1 MRVTNLS
8 FRYGRRDPW
17 VLSDAGLV
25 LSPGDVTE
33 VLGPNGT
40 GKSTL
45 LRLLAGLLRA
55 VKGTIEG
62 RPDVVGY
69 APERFPAAQPFT
81 VAAYLR
87 HMAAIRRIDP
97 RRIDEWSGRLGMDQ
111 LMGHRLPDLSKGSA
125 HKVGLAQALLCE
137 PGLLIL
143 DEPFAGLDAATR
155 AELPQIIGEV
165 SARGG
170 IVVASDHQG
179 ELRAFPG
186 LRRHEVRNGTIR
198 ELPRNAGPEAA
209 TLVVAHDITSLNS
222 TTRNGT
228 ARDGTAQDG
237 ATQSGATQGST
248 AQDGVT
254 PGSTV
259 PGVAVLGDTASP
271 VTVLEVSVLTSKAD
285 ELADR
290 LRAEGHAVR
299 ITRETAE

>member
-1 MRVTNLS
+1 MRVINLS
-8 FRYGRRDPW
+8 FRYGRRTPW
-17 VLSDAGLV
+17 VLSDAGFV

-33 VLGPNGT
+33 VVGPNGT

-45 LRLLAGLLRA
+45 LRLLAGLLRP
-55 VKGTIEG
+55 VKGTIDE

-87 HMAAIRRIDP
+87 HMAAIRGTDP

-170 IVVASDHQG
+170 IVVVSDHQG
-179 ELRAFPG
+179 ELRALPD
-186 LRRHEVRNGTIR
+186 LRRHEVRDGTIR
-198 ELPRNAGPEAA
+198 ELPRNAGPAA
-209 TLVVAHDITSLNS
+209 GMRVTAQ
-222 TTRNGT
+222 NGT
-228 ARDGTAQDG
+228 APDITPQGITQQDDSTRDDSTRDGTAHGIMVQ
-237 ATQSGATQGST
+237 
-248 AQDGVT
+248 
-254 PGSTV
+254 
-259 PGVAVLGDTASP
+259 GVAVLEDGSP
-271 VTVLEVSVLTSKAD
+271 AVTVLEVAVVTSKAE
-285 ELADR
+285 ELANR
-290 LRAEGHAVR
+290 LRAEGHVVQIA
-299 ITRETAE
+299 REAAE

>member
-55 VKGTIEG
+55 VRGTIEE

-87 HMAAIRRIDP
+87 HMAAIRGTDP
-97 RRIDEWSGRLGMDQ
+97 RRIDEWSERLGMDQ

-165 SARGG
+165 AARGG

-198 ELPRNAGPEAA
+198 ELPRNAERDD
-209 TLVVAHDITSLNS
+209 VVPVIAHDVTSQDSTSQNS
-222 TTRNGT
+222 TSQSST
-228 ARDGTAQDG
+228 AQDGTAQDG
-237 ATQSGATQGST
+237 T
-248 AQDGVT
+248 AQDGT
-254 PGSTV
+254 AHGITV
-259 PGVAVLGDTASP
+259 QGVAVLGDSP
-271 VTVLEVSVLTSKAD
+271 PAVTVLEVSVVTSKAE

-290 LRAEGHAVR
+290 LRAEGHVVR
-299 ITRETAE
+299 IARENAE